1 MIDVIVPVYRGLDTT
16 RRCIESVLRASG
28 RTLHELIVI
37 DDASPEPAITQW
49 LRTNAPQQG
58 FTLRRHARNQGFVAT
73 VNEGMALHPARD
85 VVLLNSDTEV
95 PRGWLDRLSACA
107 RREPGIGTATP
118 FSNNATIC
126 SYPRFCE
133 NNPLPPGMDT
143 AAMDAAFLA
152 ANAGRSVDIPTA
164 VGFCMYI
171 RRECLDRVG
180 PFDFERYGQGYG
192 EEVDFCMRASRAGFR
207 HLLAGDLFV
216 FHQGEVSFGNTGVER
231 RAQAQRTVD
240 TLYPE
245 FQPRVRAFVQADPP
259 RPLREAVDRHRGVSS
274 SR

>member
-1 MIDVIVPVYRGLDTT
+1 MIDVIVPVYRGLGPTQ
-16 RRCIESVLRASG
+16 RCLESVIAASG
-28 RTLHELIVI
+28 STLHELIVI
-37 DDASPEPAITQW
+37 DDESPEPQITQW
-49 LRTNAPQQG
+49 LSTFAREHRVA
-58 FTLRRHARNQGFVAT
+58 LRRHEKNRGFVAT
-73 VNEGMALHPARD
+73 VNEGMALHPTRD
-85 VVLLNSDTEV
+85 VVLLNADTEV
-95 PRGWLDRLSACA
+95 PRGWLDRLAAHA
-107 RREPGIGTATP
+107 RGANVGTVTP

-133 NNPLPPGMDT
+133 NNELPAGMDT
-143 AAMDAAFLA
+143 HSLDAAFHA
-152 ANAGRSVDIPTA
+152 ANAGRSVDILTA

-180 PFDFERYGQGYG
+180 LFDFERYGQGYG

-216 FHQGEVSFGNTGVER
+216 YHQGEVSFGNTGVER

-245 FQPRVRAFVQADPP
+245 FQPTVRAFVQADPP
-259 RPLREAVDRHRGVSS
+259 RPLREAVDRQRGVSS